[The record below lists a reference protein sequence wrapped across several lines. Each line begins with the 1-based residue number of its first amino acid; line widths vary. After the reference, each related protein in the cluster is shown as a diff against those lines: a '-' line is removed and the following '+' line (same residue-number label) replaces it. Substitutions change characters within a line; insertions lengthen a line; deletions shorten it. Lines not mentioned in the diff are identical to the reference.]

1 MEVAEADTTEV
12 EDVEEAE
19 EDDVGNHVR
28 ARQITVQHMEQH
40 PRRPEEPRRR
50 HKE

>member
-1 MEVAEADTTEV
+1 MAEAGNTEV
-12 EDVEEAE
+12 EEEQQAE
-19 EDDVGNHVR
+19 EDDVGNHVGTR
-28 ARQITVQHMEQH
+28 LKTGQHMEQH

>member
-1 MEVAEADTTEV
+1 MAEAGITEV
-12 EDVEEAE
+12 EDVQEAE
-19 EDDVGNHVR
+19 EDDVGNHVG
-28 ARQITVQHMEQH
+28 ARRITVQHMEQN